1 MALTLFWR
9 VHNNRIP
16 TKFELKDLWHFL
28 SPTIGSSAKKHTKKH
43 GDKWYKNIEHEIVA
57 NDCSS
62 DLDEQELTD
71 DEDLNNNNQSLLSN
85 YKSNEPNASVAHSS
99 CVRDFFDCLRF
110 RRNYKR
116 NRKKCDKGQSRLSK
130 SLFLSFFP
138 SFFCSNILDFFT
150 FCVPVEIAKLFKQLV
165 RQISRK
171 DFSCGHSVEKTLRKM
186 YSFG

>member
-1 MALTLFWR
+1 MALTLIWR
-9 VHNNRIP
+9 NRSNRIP
-16 TKFELKDLWHFL
+16 TKFNLKDLWHFL
-28 SPTIGSSAKKHTKKH
+28 LPTIGSSAKKHTKKH
-43 GDKWYKNIEHEIVA
+43 GDKWYRNIEHEIVA

-85 YKSNEPNASVAHSS
+85 YKSNESNASVAHSS

-130 SLFLSFFP
+130 SFSFLFPLFFLFKHSWFLYFFCYPSKLLSF
-138 SFFCSNILDFFT
+138 SNNWSGKSAENTFLADIL
-150 FCVPVEIAKLFKQLV
+150 
-165 RQISRK
+165 
-171 DFSCGHSVEKTLRKM
+171 
-186 YSFG
+186 